1 MQAILYSQKVY
12 TDFQNMC
19 RNFKISSS
27 LISTNNINPKII
39 PLNRSQFGGYNDII
53 YTKLLLVDS
62 AMQAVIVF
70 RPSLFWYFWQPQ
82 LSQHAKKL

>member
-19 RNFKISSS
+19 RNFKIGSS
-27 LISTNNINPKII
+27 LISTNNINTKIT
-39 PLNRSQFGGYNDII
+39 PLNRSQFNSCNDII
-53 YTKLLLVDS
+53 YTKLPLVGG

-70 RPSLFWYFWQPQ
+70 RPSLFWHFWQPQ